1 MSVEIIQ
8 ERLATYA
15 SRSTLEEEQALR
27 EITQEILL
35 AGLGRTDFFGRA
47 GFQGGT
53 CLRIFYSLNR
63 FSEDMDFA
71 LDALDPA
78 FQLAPYLDRLRQE
91 LAIYGYDLEIDD
103 RSKADATV
111 RQAFVKDDSLG
122 KLLSLDYRPRTG
134 PMRKL
139 RIKLE
144 VDTNPPSGASYDM
157 PVLDFP
163 FPAAV
168 RNFDLPSLFAG
179 KLHALL
185 CRSYLKGRD
194 WYDFIWYTARGAPIN
209 HGLLSAAL
217 DQQGPWKG
225 QSPKTD
231 NAWCSEQLRAMIAEV
246 DWMQARRDV
255 QRFVK
260 PHELQSLELWT
271 PEFFLQQ
278 CAKLLDSAPTGDS
291 SNLIRHPQRP
301 WRSPP
306 R

>member
-15 SRSTLEEEQALR
+15 CRSMLEEEQALR

-53 CLRIFYSLNR
+53 CLRIFHSLNR

-71 LDALDPA
+71 LEAPDPA
-78 FQLAPYLDRLRQE
+78 FQLSPYLDRLRQE
-91 LAIYGYDLEIDD
+91 LAVYGYELEIDD
-103 RSKADATV
+103 RSKLGAPV
-111 RQAFVKDDSLG
+111 RQAFVKDDSVG
-122 KLLSLDYRPRTG
+122 KLLSLDYRSRTG

-144 VDTNPPSGASYDM
+144 VDTNPPLGATYDM

-168 RNFDLPSLFAG
+168 RAFDLSSLFAG
-179 KLHALL
+179 KIHALL
-185 CRSYLKGRD
+185 CRDYLKGRD
-194 WYDFIWYTARGAPIN
+194 WYDFIWYTARGIPIN
-209 HGLLSAAL
+209 HVLLSAAL
-217 DQQGPWKG
+217 DQQGPWKN
-225 QSPKTD
+225 QAPKTD
-231 NAWCSEQLRAMIAEV
+231 AAWCIEQLGAKISDL

-260 PHELQSLELWT
+260 PHELPSLELWT
-271 PEFFLQQ
+271 TEYFLQR
-278 CAKLLDSAPTGDS
+278 CSKLNGP
-291 SNLIRHPQRP
+291 
-301 WRSPP
+301 
-306 R
+306 